1 MAQETIAWHPG
12 FSSAFELEL
21 EEVRKMLGFE
31 KEHTLNQ
38 RPLLIDLLIVKKE
51 QDVVIENELAS
62 IFRGH
67 NILEFKSEQD
77 SLTIDDFCKAM
88 GYCCLYKA
96 YGETVDAIHLDDVTL
111 TLARHRK
118 PMGLFASLQE
128 YGMTMEQTA
137 PGIYGIGG
145 TMFPTQVVVTS
156 ELDPNRHIWLSS
168 LSSNLGLDQLRN
180 LVAASRA
187 LEDKHDRELA
197 DSLLDVVARANTDM
211 LERLKEEDE
220 MGKSLYE
227 IMKPEIDEAVRQ
239 GREQAMKEG
248 LREGLA
254 AGLEQGLERGRT
266 QGLNEGIR
274 ATVERMLDR
283 GDFSEEE
290 IAQLA
295 GTTVERVRAIAAA
308 GTI

>member
-1 MAQETIAWHPG
+1 MDLFTRPRPRAG
-12 FSSAFELEL
+12 FVRPSQSSF
-21 EEVRKMLGFE
+21 
-31 KEHTLNQ
+31 
-38 RPLLIDLLIVKKE
+38 I
-51 QDVVIENELAS
+51 
-62 IFRGH
+62 
-67 NILEFKSEQD
+67 EFKSEQD

-156 ELDPNRHIWLSS
+156 ELDPSRHIWLSS

-254 AGLEQGLERGRT
+254 AGLEQGLERGRA

>member
-1 MAQETIAWHPG
+1 
-12 FSSAFELEL
+12 
-21 EEVRKMLGFE
+21 
-31 KEHTLNQ
+31 
-38 RPLLIDLLIVKKE
+38 
-51 QDVVIENELAS
+51 
-62 IFRGH
+62 
-67 NILEFKSEQD
+67 
-77 SLTIDDFCKAM
+77 
-88 GYCCLYKA
+88 
-96 YGETVDAIHLDDVTL
+96 
-111 TLARHRK
+111 
-118 PMGLFASLQE
+118 
-128 YGMTMEQTA
+128 
-137 PGIYGIGG
+137 
-145 TMFPTQVVVTS
+145 
-156 ELDPNRHIWLSS
+156 
-168 LSSNLGLDQLRN
+168 
-180 LVAASRA
+180 
-187 LEDKHDRELA
+187 
-197 DSLLDVVARANTDM
+197 
-211 LERLKEEDE
+211 

-254 AGLEQGLERGRT
+254 AGLEQGLERGRA

>member
-1 MAQETIAWHPG
+1 M
-12 FSSAFELEL
+12 S
-21 EEVRKMLGFE
+21 
-31 KEHTLNQ
+31 
-38 RPLLIDLLIVKKE
+38 LLHI
-51 QDVVIENELAS
+51 S
-62 IFRGH
+62 GPF
-67 NILEFKSEQD
+67 FK
-77 SLTIDDFCKAM
+77 
-88 GYCCLYKA
+88 
-96 YGETVDAIHLDDVTL
+96 
-111 TLARHRK
+111 
-118 PMGLFASLQE
+118 
-128 YGMTMEQTA
+128 YGMAVEQAA

-145 TMFPTQVVVTS
+145 TMLPTQVVVTS

-180 LVAASRA
+180 LVTASRA
-187 LEDKHDRELA
+187 LKDKHDRELA
-197 DSLLDVVARANTDM
+197 DSLLDVVARANTGM

-254 AGLEQGLERGRT
+254 AGLEQGLEQGREQGLEQGRT

-274 ATVERMLDR
+274 ATVERMLNR

>member
-1 MAQETIAWHPG
+1 MGTQRIAWHPG
-12 FSSAFELEL
+12 FASAVRLEFDYYKNALIFDTEHELSKQPLRIDVLVIKKDPDVHL
-21 EEVRKMLGFE
+21 ESDIGAL
-31 KEHTLNQ
+31 
-38 RPLLIDLLIVKKE
+38 
-51 QDVVIENELAS
+51 
-62 IFRGH
+62 FRGH
-67 NILEFKSEQD
+67 NIMEFKSEQD
-77 SLTIDDFCKAM
+77 GLTIDDLFKTI
-88 GYCCLYKA
+88 GYGCLYKA
-96 YGETVDAIHLDDVTL
+96 YGPGVDGIRPDDVTL
-111 TLARHRK
+111 TLVRRRK
-118 PMGLFASLQE
+118 PKRLFQVLESYGSLVE
-128 YGMTMEQTA
+128 SSALGVYR
-137 PGIYGIGG
+137 IGG
-145 TMFPTQVVVTS
+145 LQFPTQVIVTS
-156 ELDPNRHIWLSS
+156 ELNPGDHIWFAS
-168 LSSNLGLDQLRN
+168 LASDLETSQLKELAN
-180 LVAASRA
+180 TVAALS
-187 LEDKHDRELA
+187 DKDERELA
-197 DSLLDVVARANTDM
+197 DSVFEVVARANSDGVA
-211 LERLKEEDE
+211 RLKEDDE
-220 MGKSLYE
+220 MSRTLYE

>member
-1 MAQETIAWHPG
+1 
-12 FSSAFELEL
+12 
-21 EEVRKMLGFE
+21 MLGFE

-118 PMGLFASLQE
+118 PMGLLATLQE

-156 ELDPNRHIWLSS
+156 ELDPSRHIWLSS

-254 AGLEQGLERGRT
+254 AGLEQGLERGRA